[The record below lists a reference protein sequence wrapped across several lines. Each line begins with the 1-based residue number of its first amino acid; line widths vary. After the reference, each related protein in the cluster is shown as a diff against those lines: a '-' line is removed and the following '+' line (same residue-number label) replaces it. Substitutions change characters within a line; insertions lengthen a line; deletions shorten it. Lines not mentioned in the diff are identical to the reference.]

1 VRLPYGPALDA
12 VKDDMVWCGNVVATA
27 WKDYLRWIMIEM
39 GVGNAM
45 ILREIMDTMEVVRE
59 GVVLPAGRAASIAAD
74 KTAQW
79 VADARRSQA
88 ANR

>member
-1 VRLPYGPALDA
+1 
-12 VKDDMVWCGNVVATA
+12 
-27 WKDYLRWIMIEM
+27 M

-45 ILREIMDTMEVVRE
+45 ILREIMDTMEVARE
-59 GVVLPAGRAASIAAD
+59 GVVLPGGRAASIAAD